1 MKVRGKKF
9 LTYIRCNKIYIRFAL
24 VGVFMFVFFSSW
36 GQPEKVIQMAEMLD
50 HWLDDTD
57 ALVPVKNPD
66 FELPDAKTFFNP
78 PNKYRI
84 TQYQLNPATLKK
96 YPEYG
101 IGGTMAFFY
110 SVVYPESG
118 RENYLLGEQGPGIIG
133 ELVDQA
139 KSMDYTVWLAD
150 DWGYPS
156 GMAGG
161 KVVAENPDFEV
172 KSLTM
177 VKLSGKGDTLI
188 EYSLPENLHDIIHA
202 TIYPVKDEWVDLSG
216 GMDLAFNKKK
226 IVFNG
231 LDGDWQ
237 LRIYARYLRNK
248 DTQAQS
254 TMKQFGH
261 AGRYP
266 DIMNRQAVGRFI
278 ANMHEPVLA
287 QIENPAEKVEG
298 FYCSDSIIPLPC
310 FRQTSWLLRNSGLR
324 SSVITRKDRVSGI
337 KQKSLCW
344 RVI

>member
-1 MKVRGKKF
+1 
-9 LTYIRCNKIYIRFAL
+9 
-24 VGVFMFVFFSSW
+24 MFVFFSSW

-50 HWLDDTD
+50 HWLDDTE

-139 KSMDYTVWLAD
+139 KSLDYTVWLAD

-161 KVVAENPDFEV
+161 KVVAENPDLEV